1 MNLRTVALILILV
14 AAAFSLSAA
23 LITHDGVGA
32 LEWIAGIAIVAGLLL
47 VAGQKSR
54 QALHRG

>member
-1 MNLRTVALILILV
+1 LILV

>member
-23 LITHDGVGA
+23 LITLDGVGA